1 MNDETRKALDE
12 IFTSKSGK
20 ITPIGAS
27 TSYKMPEDSPTTR
40 YVGMFKVQGSTI
52 SSLRQLYDDAIAA
65 DDAAKLDAQQKADVN
80 AENAE
85 LEKANAE
92 RVAAAEASLAAA
104 RAMIDAN
111 RKAGDKG
118 DAQ

>member
-1 MNDETRKALDE
+1 MNDETRKALDK
-12 IFTSKSGK
+12 IFTPKSGK
-20 ITPIGAS
+20 ITPVGAS
-27 TSYKMPEDSPTTR
+27 TMYPAGVELPAT
-40 YVGMFKVQGSTI
+40 YVGTFRVLGNTLNK
-52 SSLRQLYDDAIAA
+52 LRQLYDDAIAA
-65 DDAAKLDAQQKADVN
+65 DDAAKLDAQREADAN

-111 RKAGDKG
+111 RKADKE
-118 DAQ
+118 DEQ